1 MAEAIQS
8 TLTGGAPY
16 ELEFRALRPNGEVI
30 WLFTNAAVFRNGN
43 RPMRMVGA
51 TFDITDRKRTEA
63 ALRNSESIYRTLLAA
78 AHDGIYVCDS
88 IGRIVMANEVACR
101 LLGYSRDELIGLSI
115 RDTYEPDKRHLFDQR
130 FAEAKQ
136 GKALRFERKAI
147 RKDGSSFNAELSVT
161 MLDQGRGYATMRD
174 ITRRKQAEASAAKR
188 TERMRLL
195 SETLAQLL
203 SAKDPQTVVRELFSQ
218 VAAHLNVDTYFNFM
232 VDETG
237 QALRLHSCAGLP
249 EDVVRSFERLEF
261 GQAIC
266 GTVAQQ
272 RERIIANDI
281 QKSDYDRLPW
291 CEAWE
296 FKPTPA
302 IRSWQVS
309 VSSAPCHLQA
319 APVLHSTMMR

>member
-1 MAEAIQS
+1 
-8 TLTGGAPY
+8 
-16 ELEFRALRPNGEVI
+16 
-30 WLFTNAAVFRNGN
+30 
-43 RPMRMVGA
+43 
-51 TFDITDRKRTEA
+51 
-63 ALRNSESIYRTLLAA
+63 
-78 AHDGIYVCDS
+78 
-88 IGRIVMANEVACR
+88 
-101 LLGYSRDELIGLSI
+101 
-115 RDTYEPDKRHLFDQR
+115 
-130 FAEAKQ
+130 
-136 GKALRFERKAI
+136 
-147 RKDGSSFNAELSVT
+147 

-281 QKSDYDRLPW
+281 QNSDYDKAALVRSLGIRTYACHPLMAGERLLGTLSFASRTRSAFDDDEIEFLRIISQYTAVALDRLGTDQGSQGTYPLVGN
-291 CEAWE
+291 CEPGRKCPRCRIGPE
-296 FKPTPA
+296 
-302 IRSWQVS
+302 
-309 VSSAPCHLQA
+309 QA
-319 APVLHSTMMR
+319 GPGGHRCRR